1 MIHIFLSS
9 LLISA
14 FFFFVTAWLKRKKGK
29 VGLDLFHGLSYG
41 LTKVGTSVTRRE
53 AAWATGKRK
62 DGTRFIF
69 YFIELCW
76 FKMLVQLRLPFP
88 ATAVPPTYVPK
99 RPHPPL
105 AVFMCRSNLVP
116 KVRREGP

>member
-1 MIHIFLSS
+1 M
-9 LLISA
+9 A
-14 FFFFVTAWLKRKKGK
+14 KKKLK